1 MRLTD
6 ITIKKAKGNGKIQKL
21 FDGRG
26 LFLYISPAGKKIWRW
41 KYRFVGKE
49 KLLVIGSYPEISLK
63 EAREKR
69 EEAQR
74 LLMNGTDPS
83 EHRKATKSAAKNL
96 ISNSFEIIAREW
108 FQKFESTWVPDH
120 SNRIIRRLEHNIF
133 PWIGKKP
140 ITEIEAPLLL
150 EVIRRIE
157 SRGAIETAHR
167 VLSNCGQV
175 FRYAIQ
181 TGRASRDV
189 AHDLKG
195 AIPPS
200 KENHHAAILE
210 PEKIGGLLRAIDGYS
225 GQFIVKCALQL
236 AHLVFV
242 RPGELRHAAWDG
254 IDFETAE
261 WRFIASKT
269 KTPHIVPLA
278 TQSLQILKEIHQLT
292 GTGRFVFPSARSNA
306 RPMSNNAVL
315 AALRR
320 MGYSGTEMTGN
331 GFRATART
339 LLEENLGFRADLI
352 EQQLAHSVR
361 DPLGRAYNRTTFLA
375 ERKAMMQ
382 AWADYL
388 DQLKSGIDD
397 SASGKEESNEL
408 FIF

>member
-1 MRLTD
+1 MKLTD
-6 ITIKKAKGNGKIQKL
+6 VLIRKAKGNGKIQKL

-26 LFLYISPAGKKIWRW
+26 LFLYISTAGNKSWRW
-41 KYRFVGKE
+41 KYRFAGKE
-49 KLLVIGSYPEISLK
+49 KLLTIGSYPEISLR

-74 LLMNGTDPS
+74 LLINGTDPS
-83 EHRKATKSAAKNL
+83 EHRKAIKSATKDL
-96 ISNSFEIIAREW
+96 LSNSFEVIAREW
-108 FQKFESTWVPDH
+108 YKKFESTWVSDH
-120 SNRIIRRLEHNIF
+120 SNRIIRRLERDIF

-140 ITEIEAPLLL
+140 IAEIEAPLLL
-150 EVIRRIE
+150 DVIRRIE

-167 VLSNCGQV
+167 ALSNCGQV

-210 PEKIGGLLRAIDGYS
+210 PDKIGELLRAIDGYS

-236 AHLVFV
+236 APLFFV
-242 RPGELRHAAWDG
+242 RPGELRHAEWSG
-254 IDFETAE
+254 IDLETAE

-278 TQSLQILKEIHQLT
+278 TQSLQILKEIYPLT
-292 GTGRFVFPSARSNA
+292 GTGRFVFPSAISDS
-306 RPMSNNAVL
+306 RPMSNNAIL

-331 GFRATART
+331 GFRAIART
-339 LLEENLGFRADLI
+339 LLDEILGFRPDLI

-361 DPLGRAYNRTTFLA
+361 DPLGRAYNRTTFIE

-382 AWADYL
+382 KWADYL
-388 DQLKSGIDD
+388 DQLKSGTDD
-397 SASGKEESNEL
+397 SASRKEESNEL